1 MKKRKNPCVRKQLAL
16 LIVKSVLILAAIVL
30 LIIFASPY
38 FAFIFL
44 AIAVWMG
51 IDLAIGLRSKSR
63 PTGPKEKH
71 VYKYSFADI
80 MWLFEHRGMTH
91 PDIDFTLD
99 DVTEEMLLNIIEE
112 DLTYLRERY
121 DCYDFRAVRLYRLRV
136 AAEDVLEKISPAVRM
151 TLDDA
156 FLNMKFWITEDGI
169 DSACYFSENHSLTFF
184 VLAYLMGRLF
194 PDKEFRHDGRLGSV
208 KAAEA
213 RERILMW
220 LDLRGKYGFSEFY
233 SHNYLPVNFAQLSL
247 LLLYGDRSDKEMMD
261 KVRAVLDLLCLD
273 YAHAYSFGTII
284 GAQGRAYARNNL
296 NTAFH
301 ENNSEIVIESAFSDG
316 SKVGGVYAHTG
327 RQGELFLRL
336 VLARDEE
343 GKPLYE
349 VPAAV
354 KAIAASKETEVI
366 KTASGLDLADIEK
379 EGLLGVGD
387 REITFQFGM
396 ESFSNP
402 EVLNNTLD
410 IVNEYHLIH
419 NHFFSSFKYFN
430 ISFLRFIGILPFVS
444 KALKIYP
451 NGVSIQRANVY
462 TYKTK
467 DYKLSSLQRYY
478 PASAG
483 AQQTTMAAV
492 LPEAVT
498 VFTHHPLKD
507 KVFHTS
513 PGFWGGYGSAPD
525 AAQYENVCL
534 LIHHIPKSIV
544 FSPAP
549 MLDYTHTYFPE
560 ELMDEV
566 VVEGRYAFARKKDA
580 YIALIGAHDFEYLPF
595 DEAKAVPTEGL
606 ISDPTKRF
614 ELVQRGK
621 DQATLYEMS
630 SKDKDGDFRSFIA
643 RVKGNAFSYDGK
655 TLRYT
660 SMDKDYSL
668 TYEGAFTV
676 NGEEQESEYKRFDTP
691 YVQAEYLAEDI
702 TVNAGGHTLHVNVA
716 KGIREQE

>member
-1 MKKRKNPCVRKQLAL
+1 MKKSNPCVRKQIAL
-16 LIVKSVLILAAIVL
+16 FLIKSVLVLAAIVL
-30 LIIFASPY
+30 LIVVSPY

-44 AIAVWMG
+44 GLALWMG
-51 IDLAIGLRSKSR
+51 IDLAFGLTSKSR
-63 PTGPKEKH
+63 PTAPKDKH

-80 MWLFEHRGMTH
+80 MWLFEHPGMTH
-91 PDIDFTLD
+91 PDIDFTID

-112 DLTYLRERY
+112 DLAYLRERY
-121 DCYDFRAVRLYRLRV
+121 DCYDFRAVRLYRIRV
-136 AAEDVLEKISPAVRM
+136 AGNGEILEKISPTVREM
-151 TLDDA
+151 LDDA
-156 FLNMKFWITEDGI
+156 FLNMKFWITEKGE

-184 VLAYLMGRLF
+184 ALAYLIGRLY
-194 PDKEFRHDGRLGSV
+194 PDEKFRLDGRLGSE
-208 KAAEA
+208 KAEEA
-213 RERILMW
+213 RKRILMW

-247 LLLYGDRSDKEMMD
+247 LLLYGDRTDTEMMD
-261 KVRAVLDLLCLD
+261 RVRSVLDLLCLD

-316 SKVGGVYAHTG
+316 EKVGGVYAHTG
-327 RQGELFLRL
+327 RQSELFLRL

-349 VPAAV
+349 VPAAI
-354 KAIAASKETEVI
+354 KAIAASRETEII
-366 KTASGLDLADIEK
+366 KTASGLDLKDIEK
-379 EGLLGVGD
+379 EGLLGVSD

-410 IVNEYHLIH
+410 IVNEYSLIH

-430 ISFLRFIGILPFVS
+430 ISFLRFIGVLPLVS
-444 KALKIYP
+444 KLLKIYP
-451 NGVSIQRANVY
+451 NGVAIQRANVY

-467 DYKLSSLQRYY
+467 DYKLSTLQRYY
-478 PASAG
+478 PGSAG

-525 AAQYENVCL
+525 AAQYENVSL

-549 MLDYTHTYFPE
+549 MLDYTHTYLPE
-560 ELMDEV
+560 ELLDEV
-566 VVEGRYAFARKKDA
+566 VVEGRYAFARKKDT
-580 YIALIGAHDFEYLPF
+580 YVALIGANEFEYLPF
-595 DEAKAVPTEGL
+595 DEAKAVPMEGL
-606 ISDPTKRF
+606 ITDPTKSF
-614 ELVQRGK
+614 ELVQRGR

-630 SKDKDGDFRSFIA
+630 SKDQDGDFAAFIA
-643 RVKGNAFSYDGK
+643 RIKGNAFSYNGK
-655 TLRYT
+655 TLRYV
-660 SMDKDYSL
+660 SNGKEFSL

-691 YVQAEYLAEDI
+691 YVQTDYLAEDV
-702 TVNAGGHTLHVNVA
+702 TVNAGGHTLRVNVA